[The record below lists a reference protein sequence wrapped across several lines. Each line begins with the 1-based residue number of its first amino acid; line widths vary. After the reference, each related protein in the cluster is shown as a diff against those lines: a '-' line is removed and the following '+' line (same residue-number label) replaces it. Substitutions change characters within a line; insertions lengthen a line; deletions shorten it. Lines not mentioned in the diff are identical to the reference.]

1 MRWGISFFY
10 FTLFGKFCA
19 NNRRYYMQGVS
30 LIGARFFYALR
41 KEEQNMKQKIRLYNK
56 CWGEGTCF
64 NIFL

>member
-1 MRWGISFFY
+1 
-10 FTLFGKFCA
+10 
-19 NNRRYYMQGVS
+19 MQGVS